1 MTICPRTIGGESPD
15 TPGGV
20 VAIKIFGIWQWNDTD
35 VMWATFIIA
44 ACMLTTGTVC
54 MRRARGNTNT
64 FSLGASLVSGA
75 FVTVAIFGLQLASNL
90 TAKEES
96 FQLGI
101 AMQSDLSGFDPQGRS
116 LKKAH
121 LNSKILDGAKLRNAD
136 LRQAS
141 LRSASLRSAQLHG
154 ANLEGADL
162 LGADLFVAELPGAN
176 LRNADLRSAKL
187 EDAHIWS
194 ADFRGAKVNDETCWP
209 RSFWD
214 KKVQQAGLR
223 PMESHTP
230 TREVPAT
237 LGHPC
242 EPGEHLEAGRGGA
255 GG

>member
-1 MTICPRTIGGESPD
+1 
-15 TPGGV
+15 V
-20 VAIKIFGIWQWNDTD
+20 VVIRIFGIWQWNDTD

-44 ACMLTTGTVC
+44 ACMVTAGIAC
-54 MRRARGNTNT
+54 MLRARGNTNT

-116 LKKAH
+116 LEKAH
-121 LNSKILDGAKLRNAD
+121 FNSKTLDGAKLRNAD

-141 LRSASLRSAQLHG
+141 LRNASLRDAQLHG

-162 LGADLFVAELPGAN
+162 LAADLFVAELPGAN

-187 EDAHIWS
+187 EDANIWT

-209 RSFWD
+209 LSFWQQ
-214 KKVQQAGLR
+214 KVQRAALV

-230 TREVPAT
+230 TRVVPAS

-242 EPGEHLEAGRGGA
+242 EPREHLQA
-255 GG
+255 GGGSDGG

>member
-1 MTICPRTIGGESPD
+1 
-15 TPGGV
+15 V
-20 VAIKIFGIWQWNDTD
+20 VVIRIFGIWQWNNTD

-44 ACMLTTGTVC
+44 ACMVTAGIAC
-54 MRRARGNTNT
+54 MLRARGNPNT

-101 AMQSDLSGFDPQGRS
+101 TMQSDLSGFDPQGRS
-116 LKKAH
+116 LEKAH
-121 LNSKILDGAKLRNAD
+121 FNSKTLDGAKLRDAD

-141 LRSASLRSAQLHG
+141 LRNASLRDAQLHG

-162 LGADLFVAELPGAN
+162 LAADLFVAELPGAN
-176 LRNADLRSAKL
+176 LRDADLRSAKL
-187 EDAHIWS
+187 EDANIWT

-209 RSFWD
+209 LSFWQQ
-214 KKVQQAGLR
+214 KVQRAGLV

-230 TREVPAT
+230 TRVVPAS

-242 EPGEHLEAGRGGA
+242 EPREHLQA
-255 GG
+255 GGGSDGG

>member
-1 MTICPRTIGGESPD
+1 
-15 TPGGV
+15 V
-20 VAIKIFGIWQWNDTD
+20 VAIKIFGTWHWNDTD

-44 ACMLTTGTVC
+44 ACMLMTGIGC
-54 MRRARGNTNT
+54 MLRARGSTNT

-116 LKKAH
+116 LEKAH
-121 LNSKILDGAKLRNAD
+121 LNSKTLDGAKLRSAD

-141 LRSASLRSAQLHG
+141 LRNASLRDAQLHG

-162 LGADLFVAELPGAN
+162 LAADLFVAELPGAN

-187 EDAHIWS
+187 EDANIWS
-194 ADFRGAKVNDETCWP
+194 ADFHDAKVNDETCWP
-209 RSFWD
+209 PSFWEQ
-214 KKVQQAGLR
+214 KVQQAGLL
-223 PMESHTP
+223 PTESHTP
-230 TREVPAT
+230 TQVVKAT

-242 EPGEHLEAGRGGA
+242 EPGEHLEAGGGSTE
-255 GG
+255 G

>member
-1 MTICPRTIGGESPD
+1 
-15 TPGGV
+15 V

-44 ACMLTTGTVC
+44 ACMLTTGIGC
-54 MRRARGNTNT
+54 MLRARGSTNT

-116 LKKAH
+116 LEKAH
-121 LNSKILDGAKLRNAD
+121 LNSKTLDGAK
-136 LRQAS
+136 
-141 LRSASLRSAQLHG
+141 
-154 ANLEGADL
+154 
-162 LGADLFVAELPGAN
+162 P
-176 LRNADLRSAKL
+176 RNADLRSAKL
-187 EDAHIWS
+187 EDANIWS

-209 RSFWD
+209 RSFWEQ
-214 KKVQQAGLR
+214 KVQQAGLL
-223 PMESHTP
+223 PTESHTP
-230 TREVPAT
+230 TQVVKAT

-242 EPGEHLEAGRGGA
+242 ESGEHLEAGGGGA
-255 GG
+255 EG

>member
-1 MTICPRTIGGESPD
+1 M
-15 TPGGV
+15 
-20 VAIKIFGIWQWNDTD
+20 
-35 VMWATFIIA
+35 
-44 ACMLTTGTVC
+44 
-54 MRRARGNTNT
+54 
-64 FSLGASLVSGA
+64 
-75 FVTVAIFGLQLASNL
+75 AIFGLQLASNL

-116 LKKAH
+116 LEKAH
-121 LNSKILDGAKLRNAD
+121 FNSKILDGAKLQNAD

-141 LRSASLRSAQLHG
+141 LRNASLRDAQLQD

-162 LGADLFVAELPGAN
+162 LAADLYVAELPRAN

-187 EDAHIWS
+187 EEAYIWT
-194 ADFRGAKVNDETCWP
+194 ADFHGAKVNAETCWP
-209 RSFWD
+209 LSFW
-214 KKVQQAGLR
+214 KQKVKQAGLK

-230 TREVPAT
+230 TRVVPAT

-242 EPGEHLEAGRGGA
+242 KPREHLQARQDSA

>member
-1 MTICPRTIGGESPD
+1 M
-15 TPGGV
+15 V
-20 VAIKIFGIWQWNDTD
+20 VIRIFGIWQWNDTD

-44 ACMLTTGTVC
+44 ACMVTAGIAC
-54 MRRARGNTNT
+54 MLRARGNTNT

-116 LKKAH
+116 LEKAH
-121 LNSKILDGAKLRNAD
+121 FNSKTLDGAKLRNAD

-141 LRSASLRSAQLHG
+141 LRNASLRDAQLHG

-162 LGADLFVAELPGAN
+162 LAADLFVAELPGAN

-187 EDAHIWS
+187 EDANIWT
-194 ADFRGAKVNDETCWP
+194 ADFHGAKVNDETCWP
-209 RSFWD
+209 LSFWQQ
-214 KKVQQAGLR
+214 KVQRAGLV

-230 TREVPAT
+230 TRVVPAS

-242 EPGEHLEAGRGGA
+242 EPREHLQA
-255 GG
+255 GGGSDGG

>member
-1 MTICPRTIGGESPD
+1 MNIVSERPGCESPD

-44 ACMLTTGTVC
+44 ACMLTTGIGC
-54 MRRARGNTNT
+54 MLRARGNPNT

-75 FVTVAIFGLQLASNL
+75 FVTVAIFGLQLVSNL
-90 TAKEES
+90 AAQEAAEEES

-101 AMQSDLSGFDPQGRS
+101 ALQSDLSGFDPQGRS
-116 LKKAH
+116 LEKAH
-121 LNSKILDGAKLRNAD
+121 FNSKILDGAKLQN
-136 LRQAS
+136 
-141 LRSASLRSAQLHG
+141 
-154 ANLEGADL
+154 ADL

-187 EDAHIWS
+187 EEAQIWD
-194 ADFRGAKVNDETCWP
+194 ADFRGAKVNAETCWP
-209 RSFWD
+209 PSFWD
-214 KKVQQAGLR
+214 QKVQQAGLL

-230 TREVPAT
+230 TRVVPAE

-242 EPGEHLEAGRGGA
+242 KPGEHLEAGRGGA
-255 GG
+255 EG